1 MATGSHLGH
10 LDHAER
16 VHESS
21 LAAHVLVLMS
31 CIRSHQQV
39 LVIHVRLVESII
51 WLLWCRLLALIDSVN
66 LVANDCSLEKLLLRP
81 LLLLLHWL
89 HRLHRL
95 HRLNWLHRLHRLHL
109 LHLLHA
115 VRPTLRQ
122 VNLLV
127 IAVVSGIGREPAL
140 TRAMIYLH
148 IVVA

>member
-1 MATGSHLGH
+1 M
-10 LDHAER
+10 
-16 VHESS
+16 
-21 LAAHVLVLMS
+21 
-31 CIRSHQQV
+31 

-81 LLLLLHWL
+81 LLLLLH
-89 HRLHRL
+89 RLHRL

-115 VRPTLRQ
+115 VTPTLRQ

-148 IVVA
+148 IVVAKVMLGAPRLLK